1 MYMKKSFLLSLID
14 AVVCDVVDPHTTS
27 QGDFQRIFSAPMLD
41 DYNAG
46 VLFLFLFFCVASSQ
60 KSDLHLS
67 LYTIDE
73 S

>member
-27 QGDFQRIFSAPMLD
+27 QGDFQRIFSAPMQLD

-46 VLFLFLFFCVASSQ
+46 ILFLFFFAS
-60 KSDLHLS
+60 LHHRKVICT
-67 LYTIDE
+67 YPCIQ
-73 S
+73 

>member
-41 DYNAG
+41 DYNANEFYFYFY
-46 VLFLFLFFCVASSQ
+46 FLLRRFITE
-60 KSDLHLS
+60 K
-67 LYTIDE
+67 
-73 S
+73 

>member
-1 MYMKKSFLLSLID
+1 MKKSFLLSLID

-46 VLFLFLFFCVASSQ
+46 VLFLFFVAS
-60 KSDLHLS
+60 LHHRKVICT
-67 LYTIDE
+67 YPCIQ
-73 S
+73 